1 MYCRNCGKEIPSGV
15 KFCPEC
21 GTAVDP
27 VVDAKPEPN
36 EEAVSAEPEL
46 SEEIRPEEASTETAG
61 EASDRPKKP
70 RKKTT
75 KQMMKQ
81 GEKISENIIL
91 CADGKYRWVYEV
103 NLFKNLTFF
112 FMVWKIFLFI
122 FLGIFTFVTFI
133 ELINGGNVLGNIKAM
148 GIALVVM
155 TAVVALGYLLYAAIM
170 GGKYCVIFELD
181 DRGINHKQVSKQAK
195 KAQTISRLTIMAGLL
210 AGNLTTVGVGMNSA
224 NTEMYTEF
232 AKVKK
237 VKAFRKKGLIK
248 LREILSNNQVY
259 VFGEDMDFVSKY
271 ILDRCVNAKKE
282 IK

>member
-1 MYCRNCGKEIPSGV
+1 MYCRNCGKEISADA

-21 GTAVDP
+21 GTKTGTAAEEKETAAVAP
-27 VVDAKPEPN
+27 EAPEEVAAEGPAKP
-36 EEAVSAEPEL
+36 
-46 SEEIRPEEASTETAG
+46 
-61 EASDRPKKP
+61 KKS

-112 FMVWKIFLFI
+112 FMVWKIFFFI
-122 FLGIFTFVTFI
+122 FLGIFSVVVFSDLIKGRTVTEDLKFLGYFFI
-133 ELINGGNVLGNIKAM
+133 G
-148 GIALVVM
+148 M
-155 TAVVALGYLLYAAIM
+155 TVVVALGYLLYATIM

-181 DRGINHKQVSKQAK
+181 DRGINHKQVPQQAK
-195 KAQTISRLTIMAGLL
+195 KAQAISRLTIMAGLL
-210 AGNLTTVGVGMNSA
+210 AGRASTVAIGMNSA
-224 NTEMYTEF
+224 RTEMYTEF

-259 VFGEDMDFVSKY
+259 VFDEDMDFVSKY